1 MGASQLTKMYFYAM
15 DEICLVLFIK
25 FLYLVLFPVYH
36 MDVRDV
42 VYVKILNTCIIIY
55 CTLTSYQT
63 MMTNDGHYTL
73 NEYGTSTCWE
83 KTVIL

>member
-1 MGASQLTKMYFYAM
+1 M
-15 DEICLVLFIK
+15 DEIFLVLFIK

-36 MDVRDV
+36 MDVTNI
-42 VYVKILNTCIIIY
+42 VYVKILNTCIIMY
-55 CTLTSYQT
+55 CALTTNQT
-63 MMTNDGHYTL
+63 IMMTNDGHYTL